1 MGATYGVV
9 LVSDSHGDEKALQKL
24 LSRIAEMERRPD
36 AIFHMGDFVTDGRY
50 LEEESGIPVVSVRG
64 NCDLWSAEEPEDRL
78 LNINGCRVFLTHGHR
93 YRVKAGYL
101 QLTLAAQEREARV
114 CCFGHTHRADCFV
127 DGGCLFLNPGSLLS
141 PRQGNPGYLLLTVDR
156 EGNPSADFYEI

>member
-64 NCDLWSAEEPEDRL
+64 NCDLWAAEEPEDRL

-93 YRVKAGYL
+93 YRVKAGSVSYTHLLDGASYL
-101 QLTLAAQEREARV
+101 ACKCEFA
-114 CCFGHTHRADCFV
+114 HHRPVHRQHCG
-127 DGGCLFLNPGSLLS
+127 DG
-141 PRQGNPGYLLLTVDR
+141 
-156 EGNPSADFYEI
+156 

>member
-50 LEEESGIPVVSVRG
+50 LEEKAASPSFLSGGTAI
-64 NCDLWSAEEPEDRL
+64 
-78 LNINGCRVFLTHGHR
+78 
-93 YRVKAGYL
+93 
-101 QLTLAAQEREARV
+101 
-114 CCFGHTHRADCFV
+114 FGLPKNRRTGF
-127 DGGCLFLNPGSLLS
+127 
-141 PRQGNPGYLLLTVDR
+141 
-156 EGNPSADFYEI
+156 